1 MTDDTF
7 GFAGKR
13 ENTLTKLSSIRPSAE
28 SAKTT
33 PLAEIDEAGRRAGF
47 TSREPGAR
55 LLPRRRRAAVGATI
69 TINTRVPEDI
79 AERFIQFCDQNRL
92 SYWEGIEDLMN
103 RANI

>member
-1 MTDDTF
+1 MMTEDTF
-7 GFAGKR
+7 GFAGKKD
-13 ENTLTKLSSIRPSAE
+13 NTLAKLASIKPSSEP
-28 SAKTT
+28 AKTT

-55 LLPRRRRAAVGATI
+55 LVPRRRKAVGPTI

-103 RANI
+103 RSNI